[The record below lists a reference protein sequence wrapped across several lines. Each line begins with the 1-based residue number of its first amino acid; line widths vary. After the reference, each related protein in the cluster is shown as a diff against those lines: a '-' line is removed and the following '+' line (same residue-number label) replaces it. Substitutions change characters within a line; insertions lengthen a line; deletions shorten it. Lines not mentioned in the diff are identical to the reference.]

1 MVNLTIPLVKSNLMK
16 SFNSSKIIF
25 VKNKMT
31 PGDYT
36 QNLKDILKYT
46 IEQAFV
52 ETGEKRNVLFDRIRH
67 LRDMIN
73 LQEMLEA
80 GLV

>member
-1 MVNLTIPLVKSNLMK
+1 
-16 SFNSSKIIF
+16 
-25 VKNKMT
+25 MT
-31 PGDYT
+31 PSKYT
-36 QNLKDILKYT
+36 QHLKDILKYT

-52 ETGEKRNVLFDRIRH
+52 ENGENKVLFDRIRH

-73 LQEMLEA
+73 LQEMLEL

>member
-1 MVNLTIPLVKSNLMK
+1 
-16 SFNSSKIIF
+16 
-25 VKNKMT
+25 MT
-31 PGDYT
+31 PEIYT
-36 QNLKDILKYT
+36 KNLKDILKYT

-52 ETGEKRNVLFDRIRH
+52 ENGEKRIVLFDRIRH

-73 LQEMLEA
+73 LQEMLEL

>member
-1 MVNLTIPLVKSNLMK
+1 
-16 SFNSSKIIF
+16 
-25 VKNKMT
+25 MT
-31 PGDYT
+31 PEIYT
-36 QNLKDILKYT
+36 KNLKDILKYT

-52 ETGEKRNVLFDRIRH
+52 ETGEKRIVLFDRIRH

>member
-1 MVNLTIPLVKSNLMK
+1 
-16 SFNSSKIIF
+16 
-25 VKNKMT
+25 MT